1 MKAALVMTTTFM
13 LVEVVAGLLS
23 GSLAL
28 IADAGHMLTDSAAI
42 GLALFASWIASRPAS
57 AERTYGWE
65 RTEVLA
71 AAANALSLWLISAW
85 IGWEA
90 YHRFADGFRG
100 DPVEIEGGW
109 VLLVGGIGLLIN
121 VVAAWMLHGSSGHS
135 LNVEGALQHVIADIM
150 GSVAVIISAVFILLF
165 EWWWI
170 DPALSVL
177 IALLILASSWNLMV
191 SIFDVLIEATPE
203 DIDVYALSS
212 DIEDVPGVTLLH
224 DVHVWTVTSGY
235 VSMTAHILVDRE
247 HEGEQDHLLAELTS
261 IIKDRYGISHVT
273 LQLENS
279 AGHCTSENHHL
290 DHLVAR
296 KYVRKRRK
304 LPTFGHSH

>member
-1 MKAALVMTTTFM
+1 MTTTFM
-13 LVEVVAGLLS
+13 LVEVVGGLLS

-42 GLALFASWIASRPAS
+42 GLALFATWIASRPAS

-65 RTEVLA
+65 RAEVLA
-71 AAANALSLWLISAW
+71 AAANALSLWVIAAW
-85 IGWEA
+85 IVWEA
-90 YHRFADGFRG
+90 VHRFIAGFG
-100 DPVEIEGGW
+100 GEPIDIEGGW
-109 VLLVGGIGLLIN
+109 VLLVGGVGLLVN
-121 VVAAWMLHGSSGHS
+121 VVAAYMLHGSSGHS
-135 LNVEGALQHVIADIM
+135 MNVEGALQHVIADIM
-150 GSVAVIISAVFILLF
+150 GSVAVVVSAAFILLF
-165 EWWWI
+165 GWWWV

-203 DIDVYALSS
+203 HLDVYALSAEF
-212 DIEDVPGVTLLH
+212 EDVPGVTLVH

-235 VSMTAHILVDRE
+235 VSMTAHVLVDPDYDGA
-247 HEGEQDHLLAELTS
+247 HDHMLAELTRIS
-261 IIKDRYGISHVT
+261 KQSYDISHVT

-279 AGHCTSENHHL
+279 AGHCTENHHL

-296 KYVRKRRK
+296 KHIRKRRK
-304 LPTFGHSH
+304 LPTFGHAH

>member
-1 MKAALVMTTTFM
+1 MTTTFM
-13 LVEVVAGLLS
+13 VVEVIGGLLS

-28 IADAGHMLTDSAAI
+28 VADAGHMLTDSAAI
-42 GLALFASWIASRPAS
+42 GLALFATWIASRPAS

-90 YHRFADGFRG
+90 YHRIAQGLRG
-100 DPVEIEGGW
+100 DPVDIEGGW

-150 GSVAVIISAVFILLF
+150 GSVAVIVSAVLILLF

-170 DPALSVL
+170 DPVLSVL

-203 DIDVYALSS
+203 DLDVYALSA
-212 DIEDVPGVTLLH
+212 DLEDVPGVTIVH
-224 DVHVWTVTSGY
+224 DIHVWTVTSGY
-235 VSMTAHILVDRE
+235 VSMTAHILIDPDHSGDRSE
-247 HEGEQDHLLAELTS
+247 MLSELTR
-261 IIKDRYGISHVT
+261 IVKREYGISHVT
-273 LQLENS
+273 LQLETS
-279 AGHCTSENHHL
+279 ASDCSEDHHL

-296 KYVRKRRK
+296 RHVRKRRK

>member
-1 MKAALVMTTTFM
+1 MTTTFM
-13 LVEVVAGLLS
+13 LVEVVAGVLS

-28 IADAGHMLTDSAAI
+28 VADAGHMLTDSAAI

-90 YHRFADGFRG
+90 FRRFAAGFRG
-100 DPVEIEGGW
+100 EAVEIEGGW
-109 VLLVGGIGLLIN
+109 VLLVGGIGLLVN

-150 GSVAVIISAVFILLF
+150 GSVAVIVSAVFILLF

-203 DIDVYALSS
+203 DIDAYALSA
-212 DIEDVPGVTLLH
+212 DIEDVPGVTLVH

-235 VSMTAHILVDRE
+235 VSMTAHILIDPQF
-247 HEGEQDHLLAELTS
+247 EGERDQLLAELTR
-261 IIKDRYGISHVT
+261 IVKERYNISHVT
-273 LQLENS
+273 LQLESS
-279 AGHCTSENHHL
+279 AGSCAEEIHHL

-296 KYVRKRRK
+296 KHVRKRRK
-304 LPTFGHSH
+304 LPTFGHAH

>member
-1 MKAALVMTTTFM
+1 MTTTFM
-13 LVEVVAGLLS
+13 LVEAVAGLMS

-28 IADAGHMLTDSAAI
+28 VADAGHMLTDSAAI
-42 GLALFASWIASRPAS
+42 GLALFATWIASRPAS
-57 AERTYGWE
+57 PERTYGWE

-90 YHRFADGFRG
+90 FHRFASGFGG
-100 DPVEIEGGW
+100 DPVDIEGGW
-109 VLLVGGIGLLIN
+109 VLLVGGIGLLVN
-121 VVAAWMLHGSSGHS
+121 LVAAWMLHSSSGHS

-150 GSVAVIISAVFILLF
+150 GSVAVIVSAVLILLF
-165 EWWWI
+165 DWWWI

-177 IALLILASSWNLMV
+177 IALLILTSSWNLMV

-203 DIDVYALSS
+203 DVDAYALSS
-212 DIEDVPGVTLLH
+212 DIEDVAGVTLVH
-224 DVHVWTVTSGY
+224 DIHVWTVTSGY
-235 VSMTAHILVDRE
+235 VSMTAHVLVDPGYE
-247 HEGEQDHLLAELTS
+247 DDQDRLLAELTR
-261 IIKDRYGISHVT
+261 IVKERYNISHVT

-279 AGHCTSENHHL
+279 AGHCAAENHHL

-296 KYVRKRRK
+296 RHVRKRRK